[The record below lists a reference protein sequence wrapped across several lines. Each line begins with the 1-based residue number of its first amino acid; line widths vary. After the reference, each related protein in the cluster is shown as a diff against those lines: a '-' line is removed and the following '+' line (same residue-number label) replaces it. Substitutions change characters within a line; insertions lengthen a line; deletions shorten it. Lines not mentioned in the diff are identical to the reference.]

1 MDEHLK
7 LQNVTA
13 GYGRTAIVRDVTLSV
28 RRGRMTCI
36 LGSNG
41 AGKTT
46 LFRTITGII
55 PPLGGRMFLNG
66 KPLEDYSRRDFARE
80 VAAVLTARAEL
91 PDMTGFDVACM
102 GRIPHT
108 GFFGILSA
116 QDREAA
122 RRSLAECG
130 ADGLAERLFSEMS
143 DGEKQ
148 KVLIAR
154 GLCQDTGLLLLDEP
168 TSHLDIRYKLE
179 LLESLRRQC
188 VEGGRT
194 ILCTLHEPDLAV
206 KCSDDLILMKG
217 DSVLAAGPAD
227 EIVAGGYL
235 DQLYGFSG
243 RQFNAAAGLVEFPA
257 ASGSD
262 YFLAGSG
269 PETPGL
275 MRALCRS
282 RKGFGAGV
290 LRQDGLAF
298 HVAETM
304 GAPVV
309 SVPAGAEIPEVLWED
324 AFQLARRY
332 PAAVA
337 GAETVPAFLARLRK
351 AGIRLLTPAECL
363 AELDGSSEEALSVDA
378 VPPSGETLIF
388 GGTSEGR
395 ELAEF
400 CRRERIPA
408 VLSVATEYG
417 EKLAADSCGEIHTGP
432 MDRLQMEQFLRE
444 RKFSRVVDATHPHA
458 KEATQNIRV
467 ACKAVGL
474 PYVRLLRE
482 VGEQEVFDGVR
493 YCRDATEAAGKL
505 EKIPGNVLL
514 TTGSK
519 ELAAF
524 SGVSGFT
531 ERVYVR
537 VLPLESSIRACRE
550 TGLSGS
556 RILAE
561 QGPFSKEWNLL
572 TMREKQ
578 IRVLVTKDSGSR
590 GGFPEKLAAARELGI
605 AVLAIR
611 RPQEEGVS
619 LSEAESILLEGRE
632 RP

>member
-7 LQNVTA
+7 LQNITA
-13 GYGRTAIVRDVTLSV
+13 GYGRTAIVRNVNLSV

-66 KPLEDYSRRDFARE
+66 RPLEAYSRRDFARE
-80 VAAVLTARAEL
+80 VAAVLTSRAEL

-116 QDREAA
+116 WDREAA

-154 GLCQDTGLLLLDEP
+154 GLCQDTGFLLLDEP

-179 LLESLRRQC
+179 LLEALRRQC

-217 DSVLAAGPAD
+217 DAVLAAGPAD
-227 EIVAGGYL
+227 DIVSGGYL

-257 ASGSD
+257 ASGAD

-290 LRQDGLAF
+290 LRQDGLAY

-304 GAPVV
+304 GAPVI
-309 SVPAGAEIPEVLWED
+309 SVPAGAEIPEALWED
-324 AFQLARRY
+324 AFQLASRY

-337 GAETVPAFLARLRK
+337 GAEMAPAFLARLKK
-351 AGIRLLTPAECL
+351 AGIRLLSPEECL
-363 AELDGSSEEALSVDA
+363 TELDGSPEEGRFSGMVS
-378 VPPSGETLIF
+378 PSGEVLIF

-395 ELAEF
+395 ELTEF
-400 CRRERIPA
+400 CRRNRIPA

-417 EKLAADSCGEIHTGP
+417 AELAAEGCGEVRAGP
-432 MDRLQMEQFLRE
+432 MDRFQMEQFLRD
-444 RKFSRVVDATHPHA
+444 RRFSRVVDATHPHA
-458 KEATQNIRV
+458 EEATRNIRA
-467 ACKAVGL
+467 ACEATGL
-474 PYVRLLRE
+474 PYLRLLRE
-482 VGEQEVFDGVR
+482 EGEQKALEGVR
-493 YCRDATEAAGKL
+493 FCRDAAEAAREL
-505 EKIPGNVLL
+505 EKITGNVLL

-519 ELAAF
+519 ELAVF
-524 SGVSGFT
+524 SGISGFA
-531 ERVYVR
+531 ERVYAR

-550 TGLSGS
+550 AGLSGS

-561 QGPFSKEWNLL
+561 QGPFSREWNLL
-572 TMREKQ
+572 TMREKRIQ
-578 IRVLVTKDSGSR
+578 ALVTKDSGSR
-590 GGFPEKLAAARELGI
+590 GGFAEKLAAARELGVT
-605 AVLAIR
+605 VLVIR
-611 RPQEEGVS
+611 RPPEEGIS
-619 LSEAESILLEGRE
+619 LSEVKSILLEGRE
-632 RP
+632 QP